1 MAQLSGGSLV
11 GQGNTNQLIS
21 YMKRQTYR
29 NGIPAGSRG
38 AAVADKVGFLD
49 AYIHD
54 VGIVYGSKSTYALVI
69 MSEGSS
75 WTNVRDLAQAVYDFM
90 NE

>member
-1 MAQLSGGSLV
+1 MK
-11 GQGNTNQLIS
+11 NQV
-21 YMKRQTYR
+21 YR

-38 AAVADKVGFLD
+38 AVVADKVGFLD
-49 AYIHD
+49 NYLHD
-54 VGIVYGSKSTYALVI
+54 VGVVYGAKSTYAIVI

-75 WTNVRDLAQAVYDFM
+75 WSNIKDLSQAIYDFM